1 MIYLFDFFVWKWQFE
16 HQETGT
22 SMETK
27 KSANKAFKKAK
38 ATVYMTEE
46 DETLLNEIFIK
57 RIRDRKKTDKSTL
70 LCEGIRLLYE
80 KEIGASSN
88 A

>member
-1 MIYLFDFFVWKWQFE
+1 MKTKE
-16 HQETGT
+16 KET
-22 SMETK
+22 E
-27 KSANKAFKKAK
+27 ALKKAK

-57 RIRDRKKTDKSTL
+57 RLRDRHKTDKSAL

-80 KEIGASSN
+80 KEIGGLN
-88 A
+88 G